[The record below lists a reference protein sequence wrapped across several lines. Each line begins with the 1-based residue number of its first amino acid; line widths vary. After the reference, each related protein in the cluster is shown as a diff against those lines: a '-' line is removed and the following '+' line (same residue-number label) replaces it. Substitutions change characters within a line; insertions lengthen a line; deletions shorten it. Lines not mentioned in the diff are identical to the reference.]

1 LSLYLYGYNDL
12 FGSTFVQ
19 HRPTDYSRHDTI
31 EKTNGAIRMTHQ
43 RRTRS
48 VPALATALGLL
59 VAIPLLGTPASADSL
74 KVMAAGSLRAA
85 MSDLLQRFPR
95 QSDEIDTPEFGA
107 SGLMRQKI
115 EGGAAVDVF
124 ASADLEQPHKLAAGH
139 PDRMVILFARNSLC
153 ALARPEMG
161 LNEANF
167 LDRLLDPAVR
177 IATSTPGSDPLGT
190 YSWEVFA
197 RADAL
202 KPGARATL
210 EGKAKKLVG
219 GGEKTPPLVPGKGA
233 VEGIFLSDQA
243 DVMLIYCSAV
253 STVQKEVPSLTAIK
267 LPQALSVDPADGL
280 IILNSK
286 PVALRFVAFVMSEEG
301 QATLQKHGLEPVASV
316 APHRP

>member
-1 LSLYLYGYNDL
+1 MLRNVSGLIAIALTLS
-12 FGSTFVQ
+12 
-19 HRPTDYSRHDTI
+19 
-31 EKTNGAIRMTHQ
+31 
-43 RRTRS
+43 
-48 VPALATALGLL
+48 
-59 VAIPLLGTPASADSL
+59 TPARADTL
-74 KVMAAGSLRAA
+74 KVMGAGSLRAA
-85 MSDLLQRFPR
+85 MTDLLQHFPK
-95 QSDEIDTPEFGA
+95 QSDEVDTPEFGA

-115 EGGAAVDVF
+115 ESGEHADVF

-139 PDRMVILFARNSLC
+139 PERLVILFARNTLC
-153 ALARPEMG
+153 ALARPELG

-197 RADAL
+197 RADAA

-210 EGKAKKLVG
+210 EAKAKKLVG
-219 GGEKTPPLVPGKGA
+219 GGEKTPPLVAGKGA

-253 STVQKEVPSLTAIK
+253 TAIQKEVPTLTSLK
-267 LPQALSVDPADGL
+267 LPPALAVQPADGL
-280 IILNSK
+280 VILNSK

-301 QATLQKHGLEPVASV
+301 QATLQKHGLEPIAS
-316 APHRP
+316 AESNGR

>member
-1 LSLYLYGYNDL
+1 MLRN
-12 FGSTFVQ
+12 
-19 HRPTDYSRHDTI
+19 
-31 EKTNGAIRMTHQ
+31 M
-43 RRTRS
+43 
-48 VPALATALGLL
+48 LGLMVIVL
-59 VAIPLLGTPASADSL
+59 ALSTPACADAL

-85 MSDLLQRFPR
+85 VTDLLHRFPL
-95 QSDEIDTPEFGA
+95 QSDTVDPPEFGP

-115 EGGAAVDVF
+115 ENGAAVDVF
-124 ASADLEQPHKLAAGH
+124 ASADMEQPRQLASGH
-139 PDRMVILFARNSLC
+139 PERLVILFARNSLC
-153 ALARPEMG
+153 ALARPNLG
-161 LNEANF
+161 LNQANL

-210 EGKAKKLVG
+210 EAKAKKLVG

-253 STVQKEVPSLTAIK
+253 PALQSEIPSLTSIN
-267 LPQALSVDPADGL
+267 LPATLTVEAADGMV
-280 IILNSK
+280 ILDSK

-301 QATLQKHGLEPVASV
+301 QATLRSHGLEPVASV
-316 APHRP
+316 ALARP